1 MRAVRLFLVA
11 AITVLSLSLPRDVDA
26 TSMPSMKEMA
36 LADAARVPPA
46 WLKPLLD
53 TKYFEECLHHKE
65 PHRFFCTVCPG
76 QALCNGCLPNHPD
89 HQVIQIRKLS
99 GHGVV
104 RVSDVEALLDMS
116 GVQPYLLNGHHVVF
130 LNKRRMAG
138 QGRAGEVRCEE
149 CERALLDVTSR
160 FCSVGCKG
168 WFAILLTALPE
179 DLDFTIS
186 FTVRPKSDSE
196 SETSESYT
204 SSGGDSDE
212 EGEEAGTSAAS
223 KLQKTVAAEPS
234 SRQLRRQ
241 TGVPKN

>member
-1 MRAVRLFLVA
+1 MRAVRLFLVAA
-11 AITVLSLSLPRDVDA
+11 AITVLSLSLPRDLDA
-26 TSMPSMKEMA
+26 TSMPSIKEMA

-53 TKYFEECLHHKE
+53 TKYFEDCLDHKE

-76 QALCNGCLPNHPD
+76 QALCTNCLPDHPD
-89 HQVIQIRKLS
+89 HRVIQIRKLS

-138 QGRAGEVRCEE
+138 KGRAGEVRCEE
-149 CERALLDVTSR
+149 CERALLDVTCR
-160 FCSVGCKG
+160 FCSVGCKL
-168 WFAILLTALPE
+168 AALPD

-186 FTVRPKSDSE
+186 FTVTPKSDSE
-196 SETSESYT
+196 SESTESDTS
-204 SSGGDSDE
+204 SSGGDSAD
-212 EGEEAGTSAAS
+212 EGEARTRAAS
-223 KLQKTVAAEPS
+223 KLQNTVAAAPS
-234 SRQLRRQ
+234 SRQHRK
-241 TGVPKN
+241 TAAKN

>member
-53 TKYFEECLHHKE
+53 MKYFEDCLDHKE

-130 LNKRRMAG
+130 LNKRRMTG

-160 FCSVGCKG
+160 FCSVGCKL
-168 WFAILLTALPE
+168 AALPE

-204 SSGGDSDE
+204 SSGGDSDQ
-212 EGEEAGTSAAS
+212 EGEEARTSAVS
-223 KLQKTVAAEPS
+223 KLQNTVAAEPSS